1 MHIIWRMLGANGKNG
16 KKLTSVHEIVTEKSL
31 VGAHRAKVD
40 VEDLGRIIMESA
52 STKEFLFT
60 KVDLPIKTWAWRKQ
74 PTIARNAWK
83 AARDAANS
91 AKESLNESA
100 P

>member
-1 MHIIWRMLGANGKNG
+1 MAVLLRCSNLSSC
-16 KKLTSVHEIVTEKSL
+16 LS
-31 VGAHRAKVD
+31 RAKVD
-40 VEDLGRIIMESA
+40 VEGLGRIIMESA

-74 PTIARNAWK
+74 PMIARNVWK